1 MKKTEKIN
9 NLNHTFVLLAYK
21 ESEYLEECIK
31 SLLNQSINSKIVIA
45 TSTPNSFINN
55 ISKKYNL
62 EIMVNN
68 DKKGIANDFNFA
80 FNCVDSE
87 LVTIAHQD
95 DIYDKEYTKNVIEFY
110 NKYKK
115 SLIIFTNYYEIRNN
129 EKIYTNKNIKIKEKI
144 LFLLKNKKLS
154 SIKFIKRSALRF
166 GNAICCPSVTF
177 CKNNINF
184 KEIFT
189 SSFTSNMDWLAWER
203 LSKEKGNFIYI
214 DKKLMGHRVHEE
226 STTTKI
232 IKEGNRTN
240 EDYEMFIKFWP
251 KLIAKKLT
259 KFYKKSEESNNEL

>member
-1 MKKTEKIN
+1 MKKN
-9 NLNHTFVLLAYK
+9 SHTFVVLAYK
-21 ESEYLEECIK
+21 ESRYLENCIN
-31 SLLNQSINSKIVIA
+31 SLLNQSVKTSIVIA
-45 TSTPNSFINN
+45 TSTPNDFI
-55 ISKKYNL
+55 KKIANKYDL
-62 EIMVNN
+62 KIIVNKE
-68 DKKGIANDFNFA
+68 KKGIANDFNFA
-80 FNCVDSE
+80 VNCINSD
-87 LVTIAHQD
+87 LITIAHQD
-95 DIYDKEYTKNVIEFY
+95 DEYDKDYAKSIIDYY

-129 EKIYTNKNIKIKEKI
+129 KKVYSNKNIRIKEKL
-144 LFLLKNKKLS
+144 LFLLRFNKISFL
-154 SIKFIKRSALRF
+154 KFVKRTALRF

-177 CKNNINF
+177 CKENISF

-214 DKKLMGHRVHEE
+214 NKKLMGHRVHEE

-251 KLIAKKLT
+251 RFIAKLLT
-259 KFYKKSEESNNEL
+259 NIYKKSEESNEVK